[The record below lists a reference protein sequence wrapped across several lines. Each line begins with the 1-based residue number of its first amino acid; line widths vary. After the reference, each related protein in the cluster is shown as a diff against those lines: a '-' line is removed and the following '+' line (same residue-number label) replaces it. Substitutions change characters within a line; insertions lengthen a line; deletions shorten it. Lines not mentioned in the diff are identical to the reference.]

1 MMIWKPHVTVAAIA
15 EKDGKFLIVE
25 EMVDGQLMYNQP
37 AGHLESGESL
47 IEAVIRETYEETA
60 WTFQPEALV
69 GIQLWRHPVHSESFL
84 RFSFCGSCYDHR
96 PEQALDEGIKQALWL
111 SREEL
116 FDINH
121 KLRSPMVLRTID
133 DYLEGRRY
141 SMDIL
146 EHVMSDMGIGEDTK

>member
-15 EKDGKFLIVE
+15 EMDGKFLIVE
-25 EMVDGQLMYNQP
+25 EMVDDQLVYNQP
-37 AGHLESGESL
+37 AGHLDSGESL
-47 IEAVIRETYEETA
+47 IEAVIRETFEETA

-69 GIQLWRHPVHSESFL
+69 GIQLWRHPVHSESYL
-84 RFSFCGSCYDHR
+84 RFSFCGSCYEHNKST
-96 PEQALDEGIKQALWL
+96 ALDSGIVQVLWL

-116 FDINH
+116 MDSNH

-141 SMDIL
+141 SLDIL
-146 EHVMSDMGIGEDTK
+146 EHIASDIGL